1 MPEKTDQHI
10 FSTRTLNT
18 ELVEKLQRAGHA
30 YREMDFIKV
39 EHNFNPE
46 SFYARLHN
54 TDTQAR
60 IFTSKNSVHSLK
72 MLAKEHNIDL
82 PKKKTFTVGIK
93 ATQMLADLGIKASAR
108 ADNAISLAQIIAR
121 NADVESVD
129 FFCGD
134 KSLDDLPEYLES
146 KNIKV
151 NREIVYHTQLVHEN
165 IDTSPVKGLIFLSP
179 TAAFAFF
186 KKNKVNEAIPAF
198 CIGATTA
205 EAVRLRCNNP
215 RINANEPSIESVVDK
230 VIEYFDK

>member
-1 MPEKTDQHI
+1 MPEKTEPHI
-10 FSTRTLNT
+10 FSTRTLDS
-18 ELVEKLQRAGHA
+18 ELVDKLKKAGHA

-39 EHNFNPE
+39 EHSFNPE
-46 SFYARLHN
+46 TFHSRLHS

-60 IFTSKNSVHSLK
+60 IFTSKNSVYSLMK
-72 MLAKEHNIDL
+72 LAEDNPIDP

-93 ATQMLADLGIKASAR
+93 ATEMLAEMGIKASAR

-121 NADVESVD
+121 NADVEAVD

-151 NREIVYHTQLVHEN
+151 NREIVYHTQLVHEQ
-165 IDTSPVKGLIFLSP
+165 IDSSKVKGLIFLSP
-179 TAAFAFF
+179 TAVFSFF
-186 KKNKVNEAIPAF
+186 KKNKVEENIPAF

-230 VIEYFDK
+230 VLAYFA